1 MADTASL
8 DLYVSPEH
16 PCHYLPEKQ
25 ARTVF
30 VDPALPM
37 DQRLYGVL
45 ANHGF
50 RRSGPHVYR
59 PHCSEC
65 RACVPLRVA
74 VQDFRPDRTQ
84 RRVLRRNLDLRC
96 SVRPAEFDAD
106 HFALYGRYL
115 AARHAEGGMD
125 GSSETDYRQF
135 LLSPWGK
142 TSLLELRHQDRLV
155 GVAVTDELQDGF
167 SAVYTFYD
175 PELGPRSLGT
185 HAILMQIE
193 EARRRGLNW
202 LYLGY
207 WIAASRKMS
216 YKARFR
222 PFEMLGTDGWVGG
235 ESLKVE

>member
-1 MADTASL
+1 MADTTSL
-8 DLYVSPEH
+8 DLYISPEH

-37 DQRLYGVL
+37 DQAMYGVL
-45 ANHGF
+45 ATHGF

-59 PHCSEC
+59 PHCDGC
-65 RACVPLRVA
+65 HACVPLRVA
-74 VQDFRPDRTQ
+74 VQSFVPDRTQ
-84 RRVLRRNLDLRC
+84 KRVLRRNLDVRC
-96 SVRPAEFDAD
+96 NVRPAEFDAE
-106 HFALYGRYL
+106 HFALYIRYL
-115 AARHAEGGMD
+115 AARHAQGGMD
-125 GSSETDYRQF
+125 GSSESDYRQF

-155 GVAVTDELQDGF
+155 GVAVTDEIQGGF

-175 PELGPRSLGT
+175 PDLGQRSLGT

-193 EARRRGLNW
+193 EARRRGLAW
-202 LYLGY
+202 LYMGY
-207 WIAASRKMS
+207 WIAASRKMA

-222 PFEMLGTDGWVGG
+222 PFETLGTDGWSGG
-235 ESLKVE
+235 ESLQVE

>member
-1 MADTASL
+1 MGDTATL

-16 PCHYLPEKQ
+16 PCHYLPKRQ

-37 DQRLYGVL
+37 DQALYGML
-45 ANHGF
+45 ATHGF

-59 PHCSEC
+59 PHCGEC
-65 RACVPLRVA
+65 QACVPLRVA
-74 VQDFRPDRTQ
+74 VQTFQPDRAQ
-84 RRVLRRNLDLRC
+84 KRVLRRNLDLRC
-96 SVRPAEFDAD
+96 EARPAEFDAE

-115 AARHAEGGMD
+115 TARHAEGGMD
-125 GSSETDYRQF
+125 GDSDADYRQF

-142 TSLLELRHQDRLV
+142 TSVLELRQQDRVV
-155 GVAVTDELQDGF
+155 GVAVTDELRDGF

-175 PELGPRSLGT
+175 PTLPQRSLGT
-185 HAILMQIE
+185 YAILMQIE
-193 EARRRGLNW
+193 EARRRGLTW

-207 WIAASRKMS
+207 WIAESRKMS
-216 YKARFR
+216 YKDRFR
-222 PFEMLGTDGWVGG
+222 PFETLGSDGWRVR